1 MKFFIL
7 FTVLLSLNLFSI
19 NSTDRIVVAKEIIT
33 LDDRYQNI
41 DAIFIKGDRIHSV
54 GSKDKL
60 SKEFPDIRVDASH
73 ENNIIVPGFIEHHI
87 HPLLAGITMNSEIVA
102 IDDWDV
108 PHKKS
113 AGVRDRDGYLKRL
126 STIENN
132 MSDAEELLVSWGF
145 HHYFHGKLTRQDLDL
160 ISKDRPILIIHR
172 SFHEFIMNSS
182 ALNLFGIT
190 EKDLGHLNKEEK
202 NLASFKE
209 GHFAERGLIAVMP
222 KVMKYIAA
230 PQRIIAGLK
239 ITEKYIHQNGITLIA
254 NPGSMHDKNIQKAKN
269 FVFGDKE
276 TPFRSLYIPSALY
289 MLEHTDI
296 LNLLEETK
304 KQLSWGQGKV
314 EFLPNHIKLFTDG
327 AMYSQ
332 NMVLRDGYLDGHQ
345 GAWLMENDI
354 FKDGFRLF
362 WDAGYQ
368 IHVHQNGDAG
378 LDRLLD
384 VLDENMQRNP
394 RKDHRTTV
402 VHFGY
407 SAFDQIERMKRLGV
421 IVSANPYYVPVL
433 SDLYSRKGVGYE
445 RSQQMVRLGDVNR
458 AGIVLSLHSDMPMA
472 PASPLVLMHS
482 AVNRINYADEVA
494 GPNQRISALTALKG
508 VTLNSAYTLGIE
520 DNYGSITPGKF
531 ANFTILSENPL
542 SIDPLRI
549 DQINVEGT
557 IVEGKLFQ
565 KLNIF

>member
-1 MKFFIL
+1 MKNLTLFFA
-7 FTVLLSLNLFSI
+7 LLSFNPLFS
-19 NSTDRIVVAKEIIT
+19 NSIDRIVVAKEIVT
-33 LDDRYQNI
+33 LDDRYQNV
-41 DAIFIKGDRIHSV
+41 DAVFIKGSRIQAV
-54 GSKDKL
+54 GTKDEL
-60 SKEFPDIRVDASH
+60 LKEFPGVMVDIAN

-87 HPLLAGITMNSEIVA
+87 HPLLAGITMNSNIVA
-102 IDDWDV
+102 IDDWNV

-113 AGVRDRDGYLKRL
+113 AGVRDREGYLKRL
-126 STIENN
+126 TTIENN
-132 MSDAEELLVSWGF
+132 MNDLQEPLVSWGF
-145 HHYFHGKLTRQDLDL
+145 HHFFHGKLTRQDLDL
-160 ISKDRPILIIHR
+160 VSKDRPILIIHR
-172 SFHEFIMNSS
+172 SFHEFIMNSK
-182 ALNLFGIT
+182 ALSLFKIT
-190 EKDLGHLNKEEK
+190 EEDLNGLTDEEK
-202 NLASFKE
+202 KHASFDE
-209 GHFAERGLIAVMP
+209 GHFSERGLIAVMP
-222 KVMKYIAA
+222 KVMQYIAA
-230 PQRIIAGLK
+230 PQRIIKGLQ
-239 ITEKYIHQNGITLIA
+239 ITEKYVQQNGITLIA
-254 NPGSMHDKNIQKAKN
+254 NPGSMYDQKIQQAKN
-269 FVFGDKE
+269 YVFGDE
-276 TPFRSLYIPSALY
+276 DTPFKSLYIPSALY

-296 LNLLEETK
+296 SNLLEETK
-304 KQLSWGQGKV
+304 KHLSWGQGKV

-354 FKDGFRLF
+354 FKDVFRLF
-362 WDAGYQ
+362 WDTGYQ

-407 SAFDQIERMKRLGV
+407 SAFDQVERMKKLGV
-421 IVSANPYYVPVL
+421 IVSANPYYVSVL

-445 RSQQMVRLGDVNR
+445 RSQQMVRLGDVHR
-458 AGIVLSLHSDMPMA
+458 AEIVLSLHSDMPMA

-494 GPNQRISALTALKG
+494 GPSQRISPLTALKG

-520 DNYGSITPGKF
+520 DDYGSIIPGKF
-531 ANFTILSENPL
+531 ANFTILSDNPL
-542 SIDPLRI
+542 AIDPLKI

-557 IVEGKLFQ
+557 IVEGRLFQ
-565 KLNIF
+565 K

>member
-1 MKFFIL
+1 MKNLTLFFA
-7 FTVLLSLNLFSI
+7 LLSFNPLFS
-19 NSTDRIVVAKEIIT
+19 NSIDRIVVAKEIVT
-33 LDDRYQNI
+33 LDDRYQNV
-41 DAIFIKGDRIHSV
+41 DAVFIKGSRIQAV
-54 GSKDKL
+54 GTKDEL
-60 SKEFPDIRVDASH
+60 LKEFPGVMVDIAN

-87 HPLLAGITMNSEIVA
+87 HPLLAGITMNSNIVA
-102 IDDWDV
+102 IDDWNV

-113 AGVRDRDGYLKRL
+113 AGVRDREGYLKRL
-126 STIENN
+126 TTIENN
-132 MSDAEELLVSWGF
+132 MNDLQEPLVSWGF
-145 HHYFHGKLTRQDLDL
+145 HHFFHGKLTRQDLDL
-160 ISKDRPILIIHR
+160 VSKDRPILIIHR
-172 SFHEFIMNSS
+172 SFHEFIMNSK
-182 ALNLFGIT
+182 ALSLFKIT
-190 EKDLGHLNKEEK
+190 EEDLNGLTDEEK
-202 NLASFKE
+202 KHASFDE
-209 GHFAERGLIAVMP
+209 GHFSERGLIAVMP
-222 KVMKYIAA
+222 KVMQYIAA
-230 PQRIIAGLK
+230 PQRIIKGLQ
-239 ITEKYIHQNGITLIA
+239 ITEKYVQQNGITLIA
-254 NPGSMHDKNIQKAKN
+254 NPGSMYDHKIQQAKN
-269 FVFGDKE
+269 YVFGDE
-276 TPFRSLYIPSALY
+276 DTPFKSLYIPSALY

-296 LNLLEETK
+296 SNLLEETEK
-304 KQLSWGQGKV
+304 HLSWGQGKV

-354 FKDGFRLF
+354 FKDVFRLF

-407 SAFDQIERMKRLGV
+407 SAFDQVERMKKLGV
-421 IVSANPYYVPVL
+421 IVSANPYYVSVL

-445 RSQQMVRLGDVNR
+445 RSQQMVRLGDVHR
-458 AGIVLSLHSDMPMA
+458 AEIVLSLHSDMPMA

-494 GPNQRISALTALKG
+494 GPSQRISPLTALKG

-520 DNYGSITPGKF
+520 DDYGSIIPGKF
-531 ANFTILSENPL
+531 ANFTILSDNPL
-542 SIDPLRI
+542 AIDPLKI

-557 IVEGKLFQ
+557 IVEGRLFQ
-565 KLNIF
+565 K

>member
-1 MKFFIL
+1 MKNLTLFFA
-7 FTVLLSLNLFSI
+7 LLSFNPLFS
-19 NSTDRIVVAKEIIT
+19 NSIDRIVVAKEIVT
-33 LDDRYQNI
+33 LDDRYQNV
-41 DAIFIKGDRIHSV
+41 DAVFIKGSRIQAV
-54 GSKDKL
+54 GTKDKL
-60 SKEFPDIRVDASH
+60 LKEFPGVMVDIAN

-87 HPLLAGITMNSEIVA
+87 HPLLAGITMNSNIVA
-102 IDDWDV
+102 IDDWNV

-113 AGVRDRDGYLKRL
+113 AGVRDREGYLKRL
-126 STIENN
+126 TTIENN
-132 MSDAEELLVSWGF
+132 MNDLQEPLVSWGF
-145 HHYFHGKLTRQDLDL
+145 HHFFHGKLTRQDLDL
-160 ISKDRPILIIHR
+160 VSKDRPILIIHR
-172 SFHEFIMNSS
+172 SFHEFIMNSK
-182 ALNLFGIT
+182 ALSLFKIT
-190 EKDLGHLNKEEK
+190 EEDLKGLTDEEK
-202 NLASFKE
+202 KHASFDE
-209 GHFAERGLIAVMP
+209 GHFSERGLIAVMP
-222 KVMKYIAA
+222 KVMQYIAA
-230 PQRIIAGLK
+230 PQRIIKGLQ
-239 ITEKYIHQNGITLIA
+239 ITEKYVQQNGITLIA
-254 NPGSMHDKNIQKAKN
+254 NPGSMYDQKIQQAKN
-269 FVFGDKE
+269 YVFGDE
-276 TPFRSLYIPSALY
+276 DTPFKSLYIPSALY

-296 LNLLEETK
+296 SNLLEETEK
-304 KQLSWGQGKV
+304 HLSWGQGKV

-354 FKDGFRLF
+354 FKDVFRLF
-362 WDAGYQ
+362 WDTGYQ

-407 SAFDQIERMKRLGV
+407 SAFDQVERMKKLGV
-421 IVSANPYYVPVL
+421 IVSANPYYVSVL

-445 RSQQMVRLGDVNR
+445 RSQQMVRLGDVHR
-458 AGIVLSLHSDMPMA
+458 AEIVLSLHSDMPMA

-494 GPNQRISALTALKG
+494 GPSQRISPLTALKG

-520 DNYGSITPGKF
+520 DDYGSIIPGKF
-531 ANFTILSENPL
+531 ANFTILSDNPL
-542 SIDPLRI
+542 AIDPLKI

-557 IVEGKLFQ
+557 IVEGRLFQ
-565 KLNIF
+565 K

>member
-1 MKFFIL
+1 MKNLTLFFA
-7 FTVLLSLNLFSI
+7 LFSFNPLFS
-19 NSTDRIVVAKEIIT
+19 NSIDRIVVAKEIVT
-33 LDDRYQNI
+33 LDDRYQNV
-41 DAIFIKGDRIHSV
+41 DAVFIKGSRIQAV
-54 GSKDKL
+54 GTKDEL
-60 SKEFPDIRVDASH
+60 LKEFPGVMVDIAN

-87 HPLLAGITMNSEIVA
+87 HPLLAGITMNSNIVA
-102 IDDWDV
+102 IDDWNV

-113 AGVRDRDGYLKRL
+113 AGVRDREGYLKRL
-126 STIENN
+126 TTIENN
-132 MSDAEELLVSWGF
+132 MNDLQEPLVSWGF
-145 HHYFHGKLTRQDLDL
+145 HHFFHGKLTRQDLDL
-160 ISKDRPILIIHR
+160 VSKDRPILIIHR
-172 SFHEFIMNSS
+172 SFHEFIMNSK
-182 ALNLFGIT
+182 ALSLFKIT
-190 EKDLGHLNKEEK
+190 EEDLNGLTDEEK
-202 NLASFKE
+202 KHASFDE
-209 GHFAERGLIAVMP
+209 GHFSERGLIAVMP
-222 KVMKYIAA
+222 KVMQYIAA
-230 PQRIIAGLK
+230 PQRIIKGLQ
-239 ITEKYIHQNGITLIA
+239 ITEKYVQQNGITLIA
-254 NPGSMHDKNIQKAKN
+254 NPGSMYDQKIQQAKN
-269 FVFGDKE
+269 YVFGDAD
-276 TPFRSLYIPSALY
+276 TPFKSLYIPSALY

-296 LNLLEETK
+296 SNLLEETEK
-304 KQLSWGQGKV
+304 HLSWGQGKV

-354 FKDGFRLF
+354 FKDVFRLF

-407 SAFDQIERMKRLGV
+407 SAFDQVERMKKLGV
-421 IVSANPYYVPVL
+421 IVSANPYYVSVL

-445 RSQQMVRLGDVNR
+445 RSQQMVRLGDVHR
-458 AGIVLSLHSDMPMA
+458 AEIVLSLHSDMPMA

-494 GPNQRISALTALKG
+494 GPSQRISPLTALKG

-520 DNYGSITPGKF
+520 DDYGSIIPGKF
-531 ANFTILSENPL
+531 ANFTILSDNPL
-542 SIDPLRI
+542 AIDPLKI

-557 IVEGKLFQ
+557 IVEGRLFQ
-565 KLNIF
+565 K

>member
-190 EKDLGHLNKEEK
+190 EKDLDHLNKEEK

-354 FKDGFRLF
+354 FKDAFRLF

-445 RSQQMVRLGDVNR
+445 RSQQMVRLGDVNS

>member
-1 MKFFIL
+1 MKNLIL
-7 FTVLLSLNLFSI
+7 FFALFSFNPLFS
-19 NSTDRIVVAKEIIT
+19 NSIDRIIVAKEIVT
-33 LDDRYQNI
+33 LDDRYQNV
-41 DAIFIKGDRIHSV
+41 DAVFIKGSRIQAV
-54 GSKDKL
+54 GTKDEL
-60 SKEFPDIRVDASH
+60 LKEFPGVKVDIAN

-87 HPLLAGITMNSEIVA
+87 HPLLAGITMNSNIVA
-102 IDDWDV
+102 IDDWNV

-113 AGVRDRDGYLKRL
+113 AGVRDREGYLKRL
-126 STIENN
+126 TTIENN
-132 MSDAEELLVSWGF
+132 MNDLQEPLVSWGF
-145 HHYFHGKLTRQDLDL
+145 HHFFHGKLTRQDLDL
-160 ISKDRPILIIHR
+160 VSKDRPILIIHR
-172 SFHEFIMNSS
+172 SFHEFIMNSK
-182 ALNLFGIT
+182 ALSLFKIT
-190 EKDLGHLNKEEK
+190 EEDLNGLTDEEK
-202 NLASFKE
+202 KHASFDE
-209 GHFAERGLIAVMP
+209 GHFSERGLIAVMP
-222 KVMKYIAA
+222 KVMQYIAA
-230 PQRIIAGLK
+230 PQRIIKGLQ
-239 ITEKYIHQNGITLIA
+239 ITEKYVQQNGITLIA
-254 NPGSMHDKNIQKAKN
+254 NPGSMYDQKIQQAKN
-269 FVFGDKE
+269 YVFGDE
-276 TPFRSLYIPSALY
+276 DTPFKSLYIPSALY

-296 LNLLEETK
+296 SNLLEETEK
-304 KQLSWGQGKV
+304 HLSWGQGKV

-354 FKDGFRLF
+354 FKDVFRLF

-368 IHVHQNGDAG
+368 IHVHQNGDSG

-407 SAFDQIERMKRLGV
+407 SAFDQVERMKKLGV
-421 IVSANPYYVPVL
+421 IVSANPYYVSVL

-445 RSQQMVRLGDVNR
+445 RSQQMVRLGDVHR
-458 AGIVLSLHSDMPMA
+458 AEIVLSLHSDMPMA

-494 GPNQRISALTALKG
+494 GPSQRISPLTALKG

-520 DNYGSITPGKF
+520 DDYGSIIPGKF
-531 ANFTILSENPL
+531 ANFTILSDNPL
-542 SIDPLRI
+542 TIDPLKI

-557 IVEGKLFQ
+557 IVEGRLFQ
-565 KLNIF
+565 K

>member
-1 MKFFIL
+1 MKNLIL
-7 FTVLLSLNLFSI
+7 FFALFSFNPLFS
-19 NSTDRIVVAKEIIT
+19 NSIDRIVVAKEIVT
-33 LDDRYQNI
+33 LDERYQNV
-41 DAIFIKGDRIHSV
+41 DAVFIKGSRIQAV
-54 GSKDKL
+54 GTKDEL
-60 SKEFPDIRVDASH
+60 LKEFPGIKVDIAN

-87 HPLLAGITMNSEIVA
+87 HPLLAGITMNSNIVA
-102 IDDWDV
+102 IDDWNV

-113 AGVRDRDGYLKRL
+113 AGVRDREGYLKRL
-126 STIENN
+126 TTIENN
-132 MSDAEELLVSWGF
+132 MNDLQEPLVSWGF
-145 HHYFHGKLTRQDLDL
+145 HHFFHGKLTRQDLDL
-160 ISKDRPILIIHR
+160 VSKDRPILIIHR
-172 SFHEFIMNSS
+172 SFHEFIMNSK
-182 ALNLFGIT
+182 ALSLFKIT
-190 EKDLGHLNKEEK
+190 EEDLNGLTDEEK
-202 NLASFKE
+202 KHASFDE
-209 GHFAERGLIAVMP
+209 GHFSERGLIAVMP
-222 KVMKYIAA
+222 KVMQYIAA
-230 PQRIIAGLK
+230 PQRIIKGLQ
-239 ITEKYIHQNGITLIA
+239 ITEKYVQQNGITLIA
-254 NPGSMHDKNIQKAKN
+254 NPGSMHDQKIQQAKN
-269 FVFGDKE
+269 YVFGDAD
-276 TPFRSLYIPSALY
+276 TPFKSLYIPSALY

-296 LNLLEETK
+296 SNLLEETK
-304 KQLSWGQGKV
+304 KHLSWGQGKV
-314 EFLPNHIKLFTDG
+314 EFLPKHIKLFTDG

-354 FKDGFRLF
+354 FKDVFRLF

-407 SAFDQIERMKRLGV
+407 SAFDQVERMKKLGV
-421 IVSANPYYVPVL
+421 IVSANPYYVSVL

-445 RSQQMVRLGDVNR
+445 RSQQMVRLGDVHR
-458 AGIVLSLHSDMPMA
+458 AEIVLSLHSDMPMA

-494 GPNQRISALTALKG
+494 GPSQRISPLTALKG

-520 DNYGSITPGKF
+520 DDYGSIIPGKF
-531 ANFTILSENPL
+531 ANFTILSDNPL
-542 SIDPLRI
+542 TIDPLKI

-557 IVEGKLFQ
+557 IVEGRLFQ
-565 KLNIF
+565 K

>member
-73 ENNIIVPGFIEHHI
+73 ENNIIVPRFIEHHI

-354 FKDGFRLF
+354 FKDAFRVF

-472 PASPLVLMHS
+472 PASPLVLMQS
-482 AVNRINYADEVA
+482 AKGNLCQTLAPSKASILDSHVLPSSPLKAASLLGQKGPPSPTSVGVA
-494 GPNQRISALTALKG
+494 RDACDTRKHA
-508 VTLNSAYTLGIE
+508 
-520 DNYGSITPGKF
+520 
-531 ANFTILSENPL
+531 SERA
-542 SIDPLRI
+542 S
-549 DQINVEGT
+549 
-557 IVEGKLFQ
+557 
-565 KLNIF
+565 

>member
-1 MKFFIL
+1 MKNLIL
-7 FTVLLSLNLFSI
+7 FFALFSFNPLFS
-19 NSTDRIVVAKEIIT
+19 NSIDRIVVAKEIVT
-33 LDDRYQNI
+33 LDERYQNV
-41 DAIFIKGDRIHSV
+41 DAVFIKGSRIQAV
-54 GSKDKL
+54 GTKDEL
-60 SKEFPDIRVDASH
+60 LKEFPGVKVDIAN

-87 HPLLAGITMNSEIVA
+87 HPLLAGITMNSNIVA
-102 IDDWDV
+102 IDDWNV

-113 AGVRDRDGYLKRL
+113 AGVRDREGYLKRL
-126 STIENN
+126 TTIENN
-132 MSDAEELLVSWGF
+132 MNDLQEPLVSWGF
-145 HHYFHGKLTRQDLDL
+145 HHFFHGKLTRQDLDL
-160 ISKDRPILIIHR
+160 VSKDRPILIIHR
-172 SFHEFIMNSS
+172 SFHEFIMNSK
-182 ALNLFGIT
+182 ALSLFKIT
-190 EKDLGHLNKEEK
+190 EEDLNGLTDEEK
-202 NLASFKE
+202 KHASFDE
-209 GHFAERGLIAVMP
+209 GHFSERGLIAVMP
-222 KVMKYIAA
+222 KVMQYIAA
-230 PQRIIAGLK
+230 PQRIIKGLQ
-239 ITEKYIHQNGITLIA
+239 ITEKYVQQNGITLIA
-254 NPGSMHDKNIQKAKN
+254 NPGSMYDQKIQQAKN
-269 FVFGDKE
+269 YVFGDE
-276 TPFRSLYIPSALY
+276 DTPFKSLYIPSALY

-296 LNLLEETK
+296 SNLLEETEK
-304 KQLSWGQGKV
+304 HLSWGQGKV

-354 FKDGFRLF
+354 FKDVFRLF

-407 SAFDQIERMKRLGV
+407 SAFDQVERMKKLGV
-421 IVSANPYYVPVL
+421 IVSANPYYVSVL

-445 RSQQMVRLGDVNR
+445 RSQQMVRLGDVHR
-458 AGIVLSLHSDMPMA
+458 AEIVLSLHSDMPMA

-494 GPNQRISALTALKG
+494 GPSQRISSLTALKG

-520 DNYGSITPGKF
+520 DDYGSIIPGKF
-531 ANFTILSENPL
+531 ANFTILSDNPL
-542 SIDPLRI
+542 AIDPLKI

-557 IVEGKLFQ
+557 IVEGRLFQ
-565 KLNIF
+565 K

>member
-1 MKFFIL
+1 MKNLTLFFA
-7 FTVLLSLNLFSI
+7 LFSFNPLFS
-19 NSTDRIVVAKEIIT
+19 NSIDRIVVAKEIVT
-33 LDDRYQNI
+33 LDDRYQNV
-41 DAIFIKGDRIHSV
+41 DAVFIKGSRIQAV
-54 GSKDKL
+54 GTKDEL
-60 SKEFPDIRVDASH
+60 LKEFPGVMVDIAN

-87 HPLLAGITMNSEIVA
+87 HPLLAGITMNSNIVA
-102 IDDWDV
+102 IDDWNV

-113 AGVRDRDGYLKRL
+113 AGVRDREGYLKRL
-126 STIENN
+126 TTIENN
-132 MSDAEELLVSWGF
+132 MNDLQEPLVSWGF
-145 HHYFHGKLTRQDLDL
+145 HHFFHGKLTREDLDL
-160 ISKDRPILIIHR
+160 VSKDRPILIIHR
-172 SFHEFIMNSS
+172 SFHEFIMNSK
-182 ALNLFGIT
+182 ALSLFKIT
-190 EKDLGHLNKEEK
+190 EEDLNGLTDEEK
-202 NLASFKE
+202 KHASFDE
-209 GHFAERGLIAVMP
+209 GHFSERGLIAVMP
-222 KVMKYIAA
+222 KVMQYIAA
-230 PQRIIAGLK
+230 PQRIIKGLQ
-239 ITEKYIHQNGITLIA
+239 ITEKYVQQNGITLIA
-254 NPGSMHDKNIQKAKN
+254 NPGSMYDQKIQQAKN
-269 FVFGDKE
+269 YVFGDE
-276 TPFRSLYIPSALY
+276 DTPFKSLYIPSALY

-296 LNLLEETK
+296 SNLLEETEK
-304 KQLSWGQGKV
+304 HLSWGQGKV

-354 FKDGFRLF
+354 FKDVFRLF

-407 SAFDQIERMKRLGV
+407 SAFDQVERMKKLGV
-421 IVSANPYYVPVL
+421 IVSANPYYVSVL

-445 RSQQMVRLGDVNR
+445 RSQQMVRLGDVHR
-458 AGIVLSLHSDMPMA
+458 AEIVLSLHSDMPMA

-494 GPNQRISALTALKG
+494 GPSQRISPLTALKG

-520 DNYGSITPGKF
+520 DDYGSIIPGKF
-531 ANFTILSENPL
+531 ANFTILSDNPL
-542 SIDPLRI
+542 AIDPLKI

-557 IVEGKLFQ
+557 IVEGRLFQ
-565 KLNIF
+565 K

>member
-1 MKFFIL
+1 MKNLTLFFA
-7 FTVLLSLNLFSI
+7 LLSFNPLFS
-19 NSTDRIVVAKEIIT
+19 NSIDRIVVAKEIVT
-33 LDDRYQNI
+33 LDDRYQNV
-41 DAIFIKGDRIHSV
+41 DAVFIKGSRIQAV
-54 GSKDKL
+54 GTKDEL
-60 SKEFPDIRVDASH
+60 LKEFPGVMVDIAN

-87 HPLLAGITMNSEIVA
+87 HPLLAGITMNSNIVA
-102 IDDWDV
+102 IDDWNV

-113 AGVRDRDGYLKRL
+113 AGVRDREGYLKRL
-126 STIENN
+126 TTIENN
-132 MSDAEELLVSWGF
+132 MNDLQEPLVSWGF
-145 HHYFHGKLTRQDLDL
+145 HHFFHGKLTRQDLDL
-160 ISKDRPILIIHR
+160 VSKDRPILIIHR
-172 SFHEFIMNSS
+172 SFHEFIMNSK
-182 ALNLFGIT
+182 ALSLFKIT
-190 EKDLGHLNKEEK
+190 EEDLKGLTDEEK
-202 NLASFKE
+202 KHASFDE
-209 GHFAERGLIAVMP
+209 GHFSERGLIAVMP
-222 KVMKYIAA
+222 KVMQYIAA
-230 PQRIIAGLK
+230 PQRIIKGLQ
-239 ITEKYIHQNGITLIA
+239 ITEKYVQQNGITLIA
-254 NPGSMHDKNIQKAKN
+254 NPGSMYDQKIQQAKN
-269 FVFGDKE
+269 YVFGDE
-276 TPFRSLYIPSALY
+276 DTPFKSLYIPSALY

-296 LNLLEETK
+296 SNLLEETEK
-304 KQLSWGQGKV
+304 HLSWGQGKV

-354 FKDGFRLF
+354 FKDVFRLF
-362 WDAGYQ
+362 WDTGYQ

-407 SAFDQIERMKRLGV
+407 SAFDQVERMKKLGV
-421 IVSANPYYVPVL
+421 IVSANPYYVSVL

-445 RSQQMVRLGDVNR
+445 RSQQMVRLGDVHR
-458 AGIVLSLHSDMPMA
+458 AEIVLSLHSDMPMA

-494 GPNQRISALTALKG
+494 GPSQRISPLTALKG

-520 DNYGSITPGKF
+520 DDYGSIIPGKF
-531 ANFTILSENPL
+531 ANFTILSDNPL
-542 SIDPLRI
+542 AIDPLKI

-557 IVEGKLFQ
+557 IVEGRLFQ
-565 KLNIF
+565 K

>member
-1 MKFFIL
+1 MKNLIL
-7 FTVLLSLNLFSI
+7 FFALFSFNPLFS
-19 NSTDRIVVAKEIIT
+19 NSIDRIIVAKEIVT
-33 LDDRYQNI
+33 LDDRYQNV
-41 DAIFIKGDRIHSV
+41 DAVFIKGSRIQAV
-54 GSKDKL
+54 GTKDEL
-60 SKEFPDIRVDASH
+60 LKEFPGVKVDIAN

-87 HPLLAGITMNSEIVA
+87 HPLLAGITMNSNIVA
-102 IDDWDV
+102 IDDWNV

-113 AGVRDRDGYLKRL
+113 AGVRDREGYLKRL
-126 STIENN
+126 TTIENN
-132 MSDAEELLVSWGF
+132 MNDLQEPLVSWGF
-145 HHYFHGKLTRQDLDL
+145 HHFFHGKLTRQDLDL
-160 ISKDRPILIIHR
+160 VSKDRPILIIHR
-172 SFHEFIMNSS
+172 SFHEFIMNSK
-182 ALNLFGIT
+182 ALSLFKIT
-190 EKDLGHLNKEEK
+190 EEDLNGLTDEEK
-202 NLASFKE
+202 KHASFDE
-209 GHFAERGLIAVMP
+209 GHFSERGLIAVMP
-222 KVMKYIAA
+222 KVMQYIAA
-230 PQRIIAGLK
+230 PQRIIKGLQ
-239 ITEKYIHQNGITLIA
+239 ITEKYVQQNGITLIA
-254 NPGSMHDKNIQKAKN
+254 NPGSMYDQKIQQAKN
-269 FVFGDKE
+269 YVFGDAD
-276 TPFRSLYIPSALY
+276 TPFKSLYIPSALY

-296 LNLLEETK
+296 SNLLEETK
-304 KQLSWGQGKV
+304 KHLSWGQGKV
-314 EFLPNHIKLFTDG
+314 EFLPKHIKLFTDG

-354 FKDGFRLF
+354 FKDVFRLF

-407 SAFDQIERMKRLGV
+407 SAFDQVERMKKLGV
-421 IVSANPYYVPVL
+421 IVSANPYYVSVL

-445 RSQQMVRLGDVNR
+445 RSQQMVRLGDVHR
-458 AGIVLSLHSDMPMA
+458 AEIVLSLHSDMPMA

-494 GPNQRISALTALKG
+494 GPSQRISPLTALKG

-520 DNYGSITPGKF
+520 DDYGSITPGKF
-531 ANFTILSENPL
+531 ANFTILSDNPL
-542 SIDPLRI
+542 AIDPLKI

-557 IVEGKLFQ
+557 IVEGRLFQ
-565 KLNIF
+565 K

>member
-1 MKFFIL
+1 MKNLTLFFA
-7 FTVLLSLNLFSI
+7 LFSFNPLFS
-19 NSTDRIVVAKEIIT
+19 NSIDRIVVAKEIVT
-33 LDDRYQNI
+33 LDDRYQNV
-41 DAIFIKGDRIHSV
+41 DAVFIKGSRIQAV
-54 GSKDKL
+54 GTKNEL
-60 SKEFPDIRVDASH
+60 LKEFPGVMVDIAN

-87 HPLLAGITMNSEIVA
+87 HPLLAGITMNSNIVA
-102 IDDWDV
+102 IDDWNV

-113 AGVRDRDGYLKRL
+113 AGVRDREGYLKRL
-126 STIENN
+126 TTIENN
-132 MSDAEELLVSWGF
+132 MNDLQEPLVSWGF
-145 HHYFHGKLTRQDLDL
+145 HHFFHGKLTRQDLDL
-160 ISKDRPILIIHR
+160 VSKDRPILIIHR
-172 SFHEFIMNSS
+172 SFHEFIMNSK
-182 ALNLFGIT
+182 ALSLFKIT
-190 EKDLGHLNKEEK
+190 EEDLNGLTDEEK
-202 NLASFKE
+202 KHASFDE
-209 GHFAERGLIAVMP
+209 GHFSERGLIAVMP
-222 KVMKYIAA
+222 KVMQYIAA
-230 PQRIIAGLK
+230 PQRIIKGLQ
-239 ITEKYIHQNGITLIA
+239 ITEKYVQQNGITLIA
-254 NPGSMHDKNIQKAKN
+254 NPGSMYDQKIQQAKN
-269 FVFGDKE
+269 YVFGDE
-276 TPFRSLYIPSALY
+276 DTPFKSLYIPSALY

-296 LNLLEETK
+296 SNLLEETEK
-304 KQLSWGQGKV
+304 HLSWGQGKV

-354 FKDGFRLF
+354 FKDVFRLF

-407 SAFDQIERMKRLGV
+407 SAFDQVERMKKLGV
-421 IVSANPYYVPVL
+421 IVSANPYYVSVL

-445 RSQQMVRLGDVNR
+445 RSQQMVRLGDVHR
-458 AGIVLSLHSDMPMA
+458 AEIVLSLHSDMPMA

-494 GPNQRISALTALKG
+494 GPSQRISPLTALKG

-520 DNYGSITPGKF
+520 DDYGSIIPGKF
-531 ANFTILSENPL
+531 ANFTILSDNPL
-542 SIDPLRI
+542 AIDPLKI

-557 IVEGKLFQ
+557 IVEGRLFQ
-565 KLNIF
+565 K

>member
-354 FKDGFRLF
+354 FKDAFRLF

-482 AVNRINYADEVA
+482 AVNRVNYADEVA

-557 IVEGKLFQ
+557 IVEGRLFQ
-565 KLNIF
+565 K

>member
-1 MKFFIL
+1 MKNLIL
-7 FTVLLSLNLFSI
+7 FFALFSFNPLFS
-19 NSTDRIVVAKEIIT
+19 NSIDRIIVAKEIVT
-33 LDDRYQNI
+33 LDERYQNV
-41 DAIFIKGDRIHSV
+41 DAVFIKGSRIQAV
-54 GSKDKL
+54 GTKDEL
-60 SKEFPDIRVDASH
+60 LKEFPGVKVDIAN

-87 HPLLAGITMNSEIVA
+87 HPLLAGITMNSNIVA
-102 IDDWDV
+102 IDDWNV

-113 AGVRDRDGYLKRL
+113 AGVRDREGYLKRL
-126 STIENN
+126 TTIENN
-132 MSDAEELLVSWGF
+132 MNDLQEPLVSWGF
-145 HHYFHGKLTRQDLDL
+145 HHFFHGKLTRQDLDL
-160 ISKDRPILIIHR
+160 VSKDRPILIIHR
-172 SFHEFIMNSS
+172 SFHEFIMNSK
-182 ALNLFGIT
+182 ALSLFKIT
-190 EKDLGHLNKEEK
+190 EEDLNGLTDEEK
-202 NLASFKE
+202 KHASFDE
-209 GHFAERGLIAVMP
+209 GHFSERGLIAVMP
-222 KVMKYIAA
+222 KVMQYIAA
-230 PQRIIAGLK
+230 PQRIIKGLQ
-239 ITEKYIHQNGITLIA
+239 ITEKYVQQNGITLIA
-254 NPGSMHDKNIQKAKN
+254 NPGSMYDQKIQQAKN
-269 FVFGDKE
+269 YVFGDE
-276 TPFRSLYIPSALY
+276 DTPFKSLYIPSALY

-296 LNLLEETK
+296 SNLLEETEK
-304 KQLSWGQGKV
+304 HLSWGQGKV

-354 FKDGFRLF
+354 FKDVFRLF
-362 WDAGYQ
+362 WDAEYQ

-394 RKDHRTTV
+394 RKDHRTTI

-407 SAFDQIERMKRLGV
+407 SAFDQVERMKKLGV
-421 IVSANPYYVPVL
+421 IVSANPYYVSVL

-445 RSQQMVRLGDVNR
+445 RSQQMVRLGDVHR

-494 GPNQRISALTALKG
+494 GPSQRISPLTALKG

-520 DNYGSITPGKF
+520 DDYGSIIPGKF
-531 ANFTILSENPL
+531 ANFTILSDNPL
-542 SIDPLRI
+542 TIDPLKI

-557 IVEGKLFQ
+557 IVEGRLFQ
-565 KLNIF
+565 K

>member
-1 MKFFIL
+1 MKNLTLFFA
-7 FTVLLSLNLFSI
+7 LFSFNPLFS
-19 NSTDRIVVAKEIIT
+19 NSIDRIVVAKEIVT
-33 LDDRYQNI
+33 LDDRYQNV
-41 DAIFIKGDRIHSV
+41 DAVFIKGSRIQAV
-54 GSKDKL
+54 GTKDEL
-60 SKEFPDIRVDASH
+60 LKEFPGVMVDIAN

-87 HPLLAGITMNSEIVA
+87 HPLLAGITMNSNIVA
-102 IDDWDV
+102 IDDWNV

-113 AGVRDRDGYLKRL
+113 AGVRDREGYLKRL
-126 STIENN
+126 TTIENN
-132 MSDAEELLVSWGF
+132 MNDLQEPLVSWGF
-145 HHYFHGKLTRQDLDL
+145 HHFFHGKLTRQDLDL
-160 ISKDRPILIIHR
+160 VSKDRPILIIHR
-172 SFHEFIMNSS
+172 SFHEFIMNSK
-182 ALNLFGIT
+182 ALSLFKIT
-190 EKDLGHLNKEEK
+190 EEDLNGLTDEEK
-202 NLASFKE
+202 KHASFDE
-209 GHFAERGLIAVMP
+209 GHFSERGLIAVMP
-222 KVMKYIAA
+222 KVMQYIAA
-230 PQRIIAGLK
+230 PQRIIKGLQ
-239 ITEKYIHQNGITLIA
+239 ITEKYVQQNGITLIA
-254 NPGSMHDKNIQKAKN
+254 NPGSMYDQKIQQAKN
-269 FVFGDKE
+269 YIFGDE
-276 TPFRSLYIPSALY
+276 DTPFKSLYIPSALY

-296 LNLLEETK
+296 SNLLEETEK
-304 KQLSWGQGKV
+304 HLSWGQGKV

-354 FKDGFRLF
+354 FKDVFRLF

-407 SAFDQIERMKRLGV
+407 SAFDQVERMKKLGV
-421 IVSANPYYVPVL
+421 IVSANPYYVSVL

-445 RSQQMVRLGDVNR
+445 RSQQMVRLGDVHR
-458 AGIVLSLHSDMPMA
+458 AEIVLSLHSDMPMA

-494 GPNQRISALTALKG
+494 GPSQRISPLTALKG

-520 DNYGSITPGKF
+520 DDYGSIIPGKF
-531 ANFTILSENPL
+531 ANFTILSNNPL
-542 SIDPLRI
+542 AIDPLKI

-557 IVEGKLFQ
+557 IVEGRLFQ
-565 KLNIF
+565 K

>member
-1 MKFFIL
+1 MKNLTLFFA
-7 FTVLLSLNLFSI
+7 LLSFNPLFS
-19 NSTDRIVVAKEIIT
+19 NSIDRIVVAKEIVT
-33 LDDRYQNI
+33 LDDRYQNV
-41 DAIFIKGDRIHSV
+41 DAVFIKGSRIQAV
-54 GSKDKL
+54 GTKDEL
-60 SKEFPDIRVDASH
+60 LKEFPGVMVDIAN

-87 HPLLAGITMNSEIVA
+87 HPLLAGITMNSNIVA
-102 IDDWDV
+102 IDDWNV
-108 PHKKS
+108 PYKKS
-113 AGVRDRDGYLKRL
+113 AGVRDREGYLKRL
-126 STIENN
+126 TTIENN
-132 MSDAEELLVSWGF
+132 MNDFQEPLVSWGF
-145 HHYFHGKLTRQDLDL
+145 HHFFHGKLTRQDLDL
-160 ISKDRPILIIHR
+160 VSKDRPILIIHR
-172 SFHEFIMNSS
+172 SFHEFIMNSK
-182 ALNLFGIT
+182 ALSLFKIT
-190 EKDLGHLNKEEK
+190 EEDLNGLTDEEK
-202 NLASFKE
+202 KHASFDE
-209 GHFAERGLIAVMP
+209 GHFSERGLIAVMP
-222 KVMKYIAA
+222 KVMQYIAA
-230 PQRIIAGLK
+230 PQRIIKGLQ
-239 ITEKYIHQNGITLIA
+239 ITEKYVQQNGITLIA
-254 NPGSMHDKNIQKAKN
+254 NPGSMYDQKIQKAKN
-269 FVFGDKE
+269 YVFGDE
-276 TPFRSLYIPSALY
+276 DTPFKSLYIPSALY

-296 LNLLEETK
+296 SNLLEETEK
-304 KQLSWGQGKV
+304 HLSWGQGKV

-354 FKDGFRLF
+354 FKDVFRLF

-407 SAFDQIERMKRLGV
+407 SAFDQVERMKKLGV
-421 IVSANPYYVPVL
+421 IVSANPYYVSVL

-445 RSQQMVRLGDVNR
+445 RSQQMVRLGDVHR
-458 AGIVLSLHSDMPMA
+458 AEIVLSLHSDMPMA

-494 GPNQRISALTALKG
+494 GPSQRISPLTALKG

-520 DNYGSITPGKF
+520 DDYGSIIPGKF
-531 ANFTILSENPL
+531 ANFTILSDNPL
-542 SIDPLRI
+542 AIDPLKI

-557 IVEGKLFQ
+557 IVEGRLFQ
-565 KLNIF
+565 K

>member
-1 MKFFIL
+1 MKNLIL
-7 FTVLLSLNLFSI
+7 FFALLSFNPLFS
-19 NSTDRIVVAKEIIT
+19 NSIDRIVVAKEIVT
-33 LDDRYQNI
+33 LDDRYQNV
-41 DAIFIKGDRIHSV
+41 DAVFIKGSRIQAV
-54 GSKDKL
+54 GTKDEL
-60 SKEFPDIRVDASH
+60 LKEFPGVMVDIAN

-87 HPLLAGITMNSEIVA
+87 HPLLAGITMNSNIVA
-102 IDDWDV
+102 IDDWNV

-113 AGVRDRDGYLKRL
+113 AGVRDREGYLKRL
-126 STIENN
+126 TTIENN
-132 MSDAEELLVSWGF
+132 MNDLQEPLVSWGF
-145 HHYFHGKLTRQDLDL
+145 HHFFHGKLTRQDLDL
-160 ISKDRPILIIHR
+160 VSKDRPILIIHR
-172 SFHEFIMNSS
+172 SFHEFIMNSK
-182 ALNLFGIT
+182 ALSLFKIT
-190 EKDLGHLNKEEK
+190 EEDLNGLTDEEK
-202 NLASFKE
+202 KHASFDE
-209 GHFAERGLIAVMP
+209 GHFSERGLIAVMP
-222 KVMKYIAA
+222 KVMQYIAA
-230 PQRIIAGLK
+230 PQRIIKGLQ
-239 ITEKYIHQNGITLIA
+239 ITEKYVQQNGITLIA
-254 NPGSMHDKNIQKAKN
+254 NPGSMYDQKIQQAKN
-269 FVFGDKE
+269 YVFGDE
-276 TPFRSLYIPSALY
+276 DTPFKSLYIPSALY

-296 LNLLEETK
+296 SNLLEETEK
-304 KQLSWGQGKV
+304 HLSWGQGKV

-354 FKDGFRLF
+354 FKDVFRLF

-407 SAFDQIERMKRLGV
+407 SAFDQVERMKKLGV
-421 IVSANPYYVPVL
+421 IVSANPYYVSVL

-445 RSQQMVRLGDVNR
+445 RSQQMVRLGDVHR
-458 AGIVLSLHSDMPMA
+458 AEIVLSLHSDMPMA

-494 GPNQRISALTALKG
+494 GPSQRISPLTALKG

-520 DNYGSITPGKF
+520 DDYGSIIPGKF
-531 ANFTILSENPL
+531 ANFTILSDNPL
-542 SIDPLRI
+542 AIDPLKI

-557 IVEGKLFQ
+557 IVEGRLFQ
-565 KLNIF
+565 K

>member
-1 MKFFIL
+1 MKNLIL
-7 FTVLLSLNLFSI
+7 FFALFSFNPLFS
-19 NSTDRIVVAKEIIT
+19 NSIDRIVVAKEIVT
-33 LDDRYQNI
+33 LDERYQNV
-41 DAIFIKGDRIHSV
+41 DAVFIKGSRIQAV
-54 GSKDKL
+54 GTKDEL
-60 SKEFPDIRVDASH
+60 LKEFPGVKVDIAN

-87 HPLLAGITMNSEIVA
+87 HPLLAGITMNSNIVA
-102 IDDWDV
+102 IDDWNV

-113 AGVRDRDGYLKRL
+113 AGVRDREGYLKRL
-126 STIENN
+126 TTIENN
-132 MSDAEELLVSWGF
+132 MNDLQEPLVSWGF
-145 HHYFHGKLTRQDLDL
+145 HHFFHGKLTRQDLDL
-160 ISKDRPILIIHR
+160 VSKDRPILIIHR
-172 SFHEFIMNSS
+172 SFHEFIMNSK
-182 ALNLFGIT
+182 ALSLFKIT
-190 EKDLGHLNKEEK
+190 EEDLNGLTDEEK
-202 NLASFKE
+202 KHASFDE
-209 GHFAERGLIAVMP
+209 GHFSERGLIAVMP
-222 KVMKYIAA
+222 KVMQYIAA
-230 PQRIIAGLK
+230 PQRIIKGLQ
-239 ITEKYIHQNGITLIA
+239 ITEKYVQQNGITLIA
-254 NPGSMHDKNIQKAKN
+254 NPGSMYDQKIQQAKN
-269 FVFGDKE
+269 YVFGDE
-276 TPFRSLYIPSALY
+276 DTPFKSLYIPSALY

-296 LNLLEETK
+296 SNLLEETEK
-304 KQLSWGQGKV
+304 HLSWGQGKV

-354 FKDGFRLF
+354 FKDVFRLF

-407 SAFDQIERMKRLGV
+407 SAFDQVERMKKLGV
-421 IVSANPYYVPVL
+421 IVSANPYYVSVL

-445 RSQQMVRLGDVNR
+445 RSQQMVRLGDVHR
-458 AGIVLSLHSDMPMA
+458 AEIVLSLHSDMPMA

-494 GPNQRISALTALKG
+494 GPSQRISPLTALKG

-520 DNYGSITPGKF
+520 DDYGSITPGKF
-531 ANFTILSENPL
+531 ANFTILSDNPL
-542 SIDPLRI
+542 AIDPLKI

-557 IVEGKLFQ
+557 IVEGRLFQ
-565 KLNIF
+565 K

>member
-1 MKFFIL
+1 MKNLIFF
-7 FTVLLSLNLFSI
+7 FALFSFNEVFS
-19 NSTDRIVVAKEIIT
+19 NSIDRIVVAKEIVT
-33 LDDRYQNI
+33 LDDRYQNV
-41 DAIFIKGDRIHSV
+41 DAVFIKGSRIQAV
-54 GSKDKL
+54 GTKDEL
-60 SKEFPDIRVDASH
+60 LKEFPGVMVDIAN

-87 HPLLAGITMNSEIVA
+87 HPLLAGITMNSNIVA
-102 IDDWDV
+102 IDDWNV

-113 AGVRDRDGYLKRL
+113 AGVRDREDYLKRL
-126 STIENN
+126 TTIENN
-132 MSDAEELLVSWGF
+132 MNDLQEPLVSWGF
-145 HHYFHGKLTRQDLDL
+145 HHFFHGKLTRQDLDL
-160 ISKDRPILIIHR
+160 VSKDRPILIIHR
-172 SFHEFIMNSS
+172 SFHEFIMNSK
-182 ALNLFGIT
+182 ALSLFKIT
-190 EKDLGHLNKEEK
+190 EEDLNGLTDEEK
-202 NLASFKE
+202 KHASFDE
-209 GHFAERGLIAVMP
+209 GHFSERGLIAVMP
-222 KVMKYIAA
+222 KVMQYIAA
-230 PQRIIAGLK
+230 PQRIIKGLQ
-239 ITEKYIHQNGITLIA
+239 ITEKYVQQNGITLIA
-254 NPGSMHDKNIQKAKN
+254 NPGSMYDQKIQQAKN
-269 FVFGDKE
+269 YVFGDE
-276 TPFRSLYIPSALY
+276 DTPFKSLYIPSALY
-289 MLEHTDI
+289 ILEHTDI
-296 LNLLEETK
+296 SNLLEETEK
-304 KQLSWGQGKV
+304 HLSWGQGKV

-354 FKDGFRLF
+354 FKDVFRLF

-407 SAFDQIERMKRLGV
+407 SAFDQVERMKKLGV
-421 IVSANPYYVPVL
+421 IVSANPYYVSVL

-445 RSQQMVRLGDVNR
+445 RSQQMVRLGDVHR
-458 AGIVLSLHSDMPMA
+458 AEIVLSLHSDMPMA

-494 GPNQRISALTALKG
+494 GPSQRISPLTALKG

-520 DNYGSITPGKF
+520 DDYGSIIPGKF
-531 ANFTILSENPL
+531 ANFTILSDNPL
-542 SIDPLRI
+542 AIDPLKI

-557 IVEGKLFQ
+557 IVEGRLFQ
-565 KLNIF
+565 K

>member
-1 MKFFIL
+1 MKNLTLFFA
-7 FTVLLSLNLFSI
+7 LFSFNPLFS
-19 NSTDRIVVAKEIIT
+19 NSIDRIVVAKEIVT
-33 LDDRYQNI
+33 LDDRYQNV
-41 DAIFIKGDRIHSV
+41 DAVFIKGSRIQAV
-54 GSKDKL
+54 GTKDEL
-60 SKEFPDIRVDASH
+60 LKEFPGVMVDIAN

-87 HPLLAGITMNSEIVA
+87 HPLLAGITMNSNIVA
-102 IDDWDV
+102 IDDWNV

-113 AGVRDRDGYLKRL
+113 AGVRDREGYLKRL
-126 STIENN
+126 TTIENN
-132 MSDAEELLVSWGF
+132 MNDLQEPLVSWGF
-145 HHYFHGKLTRQDLDL
+145 HHFFHGKLTRQDLDL
-160 ISKDRPILIIHR
+160 VSKDRPILIIHR
-172 SFHEFIMNSS
+172 SFHEFIMNSK
-182 ALNLFGIT
+182 ALSLFKIT
-190 EKDLGHLNKEEK
+190 EEDLNGLTDEEK
-202 NLASFKE
+202 KHASFDE
-209 GHFAERGLIAVMP
+209 GHFSERGLIAVMP
-222 KVMKYIAA
+222 KVMQYIAA
-230 PQRIIAGLK
+230 PQRIIKGLQ
-239 ITEKYIHQNGITLIA
+239 ITEKYVQQNGITLIA
-254 NPGSMHDKNIQKAKN
+254 NPGSMYDQKIQQAKN
-269 FVFGDKE
+269 YVFGDE
-276 TPFRSLYIPSALY
+276 DTPFKSLYIPSALY

-296 LNLLEETK
+296 SNLLEETEK
-304 KQLSWGQGKV
+304 HLSWGQGKV

-354 FKDGFRLF
+354 FKDVFRLF

-407 SAFDQIERMKRLGV
+407 SAFDQVERMKKLGV
-421 IVSANPYYVPVL
+421 IVSANPYYVSVL

-445 RSQQMVRLGDVNR
+445 RSQQMVRLGDVHR
-458 AGIVLSLHSDMPMA
+458 AEIVLSLHSDMPMA

-494 GPNQRISALTALKG
+494 GPSQRISPLTALKG

-520 DNYGSITPGKF
+520 DDYGSIIPGKF
-531 ANFTILSENPL
+531 ANFTILSDNPL
-542 SIDPLRI
+542 AIDPLKI

-557 IVEGKLFQ
+557 IVEGRLFQ
-565 KLNIF
+565 K